1 MLAVDYVNAQEGSNQ
16 TNAILSIVDELKDTH
31 PNLRSKIDNVAIPA
45 TVYRQKQV
53 QKVKTAWTRYK
64 NTTLTKKQ
72 AMLRMRKAIEEDPAK
87 YSSIDGMAHFFCE
100 EGLATYAYNAT
111 DGEYSDLVQ
120 YCDPIK
126 LDMFKN
132 HIAESAHTG
141 ALDILQ
147 TTENFLTQGEKIGLS
162 LEQLG
167 TMLQLLIKEKIP
179 TEYESVSKLQK
190 PVRIFETV
198 IDMVD
203 HYRRP
208 SNILQLIRAVKRDV
222 GEPIAKPLN
231 KTKALLIEYYSVERA
246 NQTYEQNENDAE
258 KETKRN
264 IKHFVE
270 KGTWNQ
276 IKKFTDLQ
284 YKSNK
289 RVTLNSLIQ
298 FVEQVELHDS
308 GQYAL
313 VSSKTA
319 NQYEHVTLQTNTV
332 TASKQRHRYDTRS
345 QGPPPYSGKTLPG
358 RKTRRDR
365 GHTRRQAE
373 RYSSSS
379 GSRSPSPT
387 YVTRPSRRRQDS
399 DSLPELTAS
408 SRSSSASSVQ
418 SDTGDRNKGQPVNR
432 SRNNRRQTPRPTRRR
447 DQKTKATDA
456 ADQGKSEKTSDKG
469 VSKRRNP
476 GSPATSSGSA
486 RSQSPDSAES
496 CQRCFSVNHRT
507 KDCQRYKSTA
517 PQMCFRCHNG
527 FHFRDEC
534 RTKQEVRPR
543 EKSMVNK
550 KVSDFRK
557 GRQF

>member
-1 MLAVDYVNAQEGSNQ
+1 MLAADYVNAQEGTLQ

-31 PNLRSKIDNVAIPA
+31 PNLKAKIDNVAIPA

-53 QKVKTAWTRYK
+53 EKVKNAWTGYN

-72 AMLRMRKAIEEDPAK
+72 AMLRMRKAIEDDPTK
-87 YSSIDGMAHFFCE
+87 YTSIDGMAHFFCE
-100 EGLATYAYNAT
+100 EGLATYAYNAK
-111 DGEYSDLVQ
+111 DGEYSDLIQ

-126 LDMFKN
+126 LDMFRN

-147 TTENFLTQGEKIGLS
+147 TTENFLKQGEKIGLS
-162 LEQLG
+162 LDQLG
-167 TMLQLLIKEKIP
+167 NMLQLLVKEKIP
-179 TEYESVSKLQK
+179 TEFESVSKLQK

-208 SNILQLIRAVKRDV
+208 SNILQLIRAVKREI

-270 KGTWNQ
+270 KCTWNQ
-276 IKKFTDLQ
+276 VKKFIDLQ

-298 FVEQVELHDS
+298 FVEQVELHES
-308 GQYAL
+308 GQYSL
-313 VSSKTA
+313 MSPKTA
-319 NQYEHVTLQTNTV
+319 NQYEHVTLQSNTV
-332 TASKQRHRYDTRS
+332 TANKTKHRYDTRS
-345 QGPPPYSGKTLPG
+345 QGPAPYSGRQLPN
-358 RKTRRDR
+358 RKTRSDR
-365 GHTRRQAE
+365 GQMRRP
-373 RYSSSS
+373 RGRDGSSS

-387 YVTRPSRRRQDS
+387 VRPRHVRRRQDS

-408 SRSSSASSVQ
+408 SRSSSASSLP
-418 SDTGDRNKGQPVNR
+418 SDNDTKSRGHTSNK
-432 SRNNRRQTPRPTRRR
+432 SRVTRRQTPGPQRRR
-447 DQKTKATDA
+447 GQRGQDNGTMEP
-456 ADQGKSEKTSDKG
+456 EKGDKRSAKG
-469 VSKRRNP
+469 AVRRRNQ

-486 RSQSPDSAES
+486 RSPSPEPDES
-496 CQRCFSVNHRT
+496 CRKCFSTNHHT
-507 KDCQRYKSTA
+507 NECPRYKNTA
-517 PQMCFRCHNG
+517 PNMCFKCHNG

-534 RTKQEVRPR
+534 RTKIETKPR
-543 EKSMVNK
+543 EKSMENR

-557 GRQF
+557 GRPF

>member
-1 MLAVDYVNAQEGSNQ
+1 MLALEYVNAQEGSSQ

-31 PNLRSKIDNVAIPA
+31 PNLKSKIDNVAIPA

-53 QKVKTAWTRYK
+53 EKVKTAWTAYK

-72 AMLRMRKAIEEDPAK
+72 AMLRMRKAIEEDPTK
-87 YSSIDGMAHFFCE
+87 YASIDGMAHFFCE
-100 EGLATYAYNAT
+100 EGLATYAYNAR
-111 DGEYSDLVQ
+111 DGEYSDLIQ
-120 YCDPIK
+120 YSDPIK

-147 TTENFLTQGEKIGLS
+147 TTENFLVQGEKIGLS
-162 LEQLG
+162 LDQLG

-208 SNILQLIRAVKRDV
+208 SNILQLIRAVKRDI

-231 KTKALLIEYYSVERA
+231 KTKALLIEYYTVERA

-258 KETKRN
+258 KETKRS
-264 IKHFVE
+264 IKYFVE
-270 KGTWNQ
+270 KPTWNQ

-289 RVTLNSLIQ
+289 RVTLTSLIQ

-313 VSSKTA
+313 LHPKTA
-319 NQYEHVTLQTNTV
+319 NQYEHVTVQTNTII
-332 TASKQRHRYDTRS
+332 ADKPKHRYDTRS
-345 QGPPPYSGKTLPG
+345 KGPAPYSGRTLTG
-358 RKTRRDR
+358 RKTRKDR
-365 GHTRRQAE
+365 GQTRRPAE

-387 YVTRPSRRRQDS
+387 YVPRPVRRRQDS
-399 DSLPELTAS
+399 DSLPELTES
-408 SRSSSASSVQ
+408 SRSSSASSLL
-418 SDTGDRNKGQPVNR
+418 SDTENRNKNHPVNEPR
-432 SRNNRRQTPRPTRRR
+432 ANRRQTPRPARRR
-447 DQKTKATDA
+447 DQKKTVPDATKHEKD
-456 ADQGKSEKTSDKG
+456 DKTSDKRMA
-469 VSKRRNP
+469 KRRNP

-486 RSQSPDSAES
+486 RSQSPEKIES
-496 CQRCFSVNHRT
+496 CQRCLSANHRT
-507 KDCQRYKSTA
+507 RDCQRYKSTA
-517 PQMCFRCHNG
+517 PQMCFKCRSG

-543 EKSMVNK
+543 EKSMDNK
-550 KVSDFRK
+550 RVSDFRK